1 MSERSAPGGLS
12 RVSTDPDVL
21 YQADN
26 LEAIHTRRP
35 QHGFNARMLSD
46 DLAHKHYAYET
57 RIEFDG
63 IGHSEGSQLLG
74 ELLNDVGHND
84 WWPDVGHYVWDLV
97 QVVCDEML
105 QYGRCVFE
113 VYLADKSIES
123 TKRSRRHPQSSPE
136 PKGRADRVGRLG
148 WVPGWSIRDRP
159 WGASQAQ
166 SVGEAV
172 EWVRLPKDRLV
183 TLKMPDHLNR
193 RMRRTYREL
202 RTVDRYHLTGID
214 LVAAEHRF
222 GYDFSFHQRVSEE
235 TLARCTA
242 DIGWD
247 GRGLFDQRAT
257 SAHLTYR
264 RLRFLRTWLAI
275 VNASIAMLN
284 RVTVD
289 PRFFADKGFTLE
301 LKGLPTVAAVNTA
314 IDDLLSG
321 RTTVDPVWQELLFP
335 KSHPPSPKSS

>member
-1 MSERSAPGGLS
+1 MSERSADDGLS
-12 RVSTDPDVL
+12 RVSTDPDAL
-21 YQADN
+21 HRTDS
-26 LEAIHTRRP
+26 LKAIRGRSP

-57 RIEFDG
+57 RIELESID
-63 IGHSEGSQLLG
+63 HREGSQLLG

-84 WWPDVGHYVWDLV
+84 WWPDVDHYVWDLV

-105 QYGRCVFE
+105 RYGRCVFE
-113 VYLADKSIES
+113 VYLADRSVES
-123 TKRSRRHPQSSPE
+123 TRRSRHHPASAPGPE
-136 PKGRADRVGRLG
+136 ERADQVGRLG

-159 WGASQAQ
+159 WGVSQAQ
-166 SVGEAV
+166 PVGEAF
-172 EWVRLPKDRLV
+172 EWVRLPKDRLIAL
-183 TLKMPDHLNR
+183 TMPDHLNR

-214 LVAAEHRF
+214 LVAAGGRF
-222 GYDFSFHQRVSEE
+222 GYDFSSHQRASEE

-264 RLRFLRTWLAI
+264 RLRFLRTWLTI

-284 RVTVD
+284 RVTLD
-289 PRFFADKGFTLE
+289 PRFFPDKGFTVE

-314 IDDLLSG
+314 IDDLLAG
-321 RTTVDPVWQELLFP
+321 RTTVDPVWHELLFP
-335 KSHPPSPKSS
+335 RSHPPSSTSS